1 MQNFI
6 ARQNIGRFE
15 RLHEREPDPSRRKCL
30 EDMLAEERAKLY
42 GDKPLAIPPDPGA
55 ESRPTH

>member
-1 MQNFI
+1 
-6 ARQNIGRFE
+6 
-15 RLHEREPDPSRRKCL
+15 
-30 EDMLAEERAKLY
+30 MLAEERAKLY